1 MLQNMGLHCHNDC
14 MRRILGVRLA
24 DLRTLEDICAACG
37 SESLELRLIRR
48 KFQLLRRHVMQDAAL
63 LLLLPAA
70 ARIQLIGTQPWCVR
84 NCVPESGQR
93 DMAQAS
99 GNF

>member
-1 MLQNMGLHCHNDC
+1 
-14 MRRILGVRLA
+14 
-24 DLRTLEDICAACG
+24 
-37 SESLELRLIRR
+37 
-48 KFQLLRRHVMQDAAL
+48 MQDAAL

-70 ARIQLIGTQPWCVR
+70 ARILLIGTQPWCVR

>member
-1 MLQNMGLHCHNDC
+1 
-14 MRRILGVRLA
+14 
-24 DLRTLEDICAACG
+24 
-37 SESLELRLIRR
+37 
-48 KFQLLRRHVMQDAAL
+48 MQDAAL

-70 ARIQLIGTQPWCVR
+70 VRIQLIGTQPWCVR